1 MRISYSFLINET
13 YDEDQIKINMLRLT
27 SLSRSARLVRFFS
40 QTDKPMNDRA
50 HILRQKGKGDED
62 LYFNKKEKEALK
74 SLLNKLDQS
83 EEEEASPE
91 ESIKKHR
98 AALLSLARQHDLRL
112 SDVLI
117 DDLVKWRRGEI

>member
-1 MRISYSFLINET
+1 LINET
-13 YDEDQIKINMLRLT
+13 YDENRIKINMLRLT

-40 QTDKPMNDRA
+40 QTDKPLNDRA
-50 HILRQKGKGDED
+50 HILKQKGKGDED
-62 LYFNKKEKEALK
+62 IYFNKKEKEALK
-74 SLLNKLDQS
+74 TLLNKLEHG

>member
-1 MRISYSFLINET
+1 MRISYSFLINAT
-13 YDEDQIKINMLRLT
+13 YDENRIKINMLRLT

-40 QTDKPMNDRA
+40 QTDKPLNDRA
-50 HILRQKGKGDED
+50 HLLRQKGKGDED

-74 SLLNKLDQS
+74 SLLNKLEQS
-83 EEEEASPE
+83 EEEELSPE

>member
-1 MRISYSFLINET
+1 LINET
-13 YDEDQIKINMLRLT
+13 YDENRIKINMLRLT

-40 QTDKPMNDRA
+40 LTDKPLNDRA
-50 HILRQKGKGDED
+50 HILKQKGKGDED
-62 LYFNKKEKEALK
+62 IYFNKLEHG
-74 SLLNKLDQS
+74 